1 MTSGVERLFWFAP
14 GAAFC
19 LLLGCWS
26 SPRRPPPPE
35 EPDQTAQAGSER
47 GLRRKQAIADLVA
60 RHDATVTNWRESLD
74 AKSNKDN
81 LPAENRLAGVGGDPG
96 RDAFTLEIQEALLET
111 GGGRPLLFGARL
123 EDVSR
128 RGDNYRCRFRESGPG
143 TVSGPVLILELDCT
157 ETQVR
162 ELMELFPR
170 SPLAW
175 VTGSTA
181 LDTLFRDTL
190 FDTLFFG
197 VAIVARIDGVRRQRI
212 RVSVDSTD
220 SQGKVQVEVDVN
232 VSSRFVANGTCLDFA
247 DLRAGGSLDLR

>member
-1 MTSGVERLFWFAP
+1 MRRA
-14 GAAFC
+14 GA
-19 LLLGCWS
+19 
-26 SPRRPPPPE
+26 R
-35 EPDQTAQAGSER
+35 Q
-47 GLRRKQAIADLVA
+47 
-60 RHDATVTNWRESLD
+60 
-74 AKSNKDN
+74 
-81 LPAENRLAGVGGDPG
+81 
-96 RDAFTLEIQEALLET
+96 
-111 GGGRPLLFGARL
+111 LLFEARL

-128 RGDNYRCRFRESGPG
+128 RGDNYRFRESGLG
-143 TVSGPVLILELDCT
+143 TVSGPVLILEPDCT

-170 SPLAW
+170 SPLAGM
-175 VTGSTA
+175 TGSTV

-190 FDTLFFG
+190 CDTFFG

-247 DLRAGGSLDLR
+247 DLREGGSLDLR